1 MHCRWN
7 SGPPEVG
14 SLNLMANAASSLA
27 VSRNPCSGHARHRS
41 RGHLSLANKSSFTL
55 RPVKRC
61 PKASYSYTLK
71 VQRAA
76 LWSTLANSVRSPNIL
91 KCPQSWPQHSDV
103 DHARQNPLH
112 VLSRSPQH
120 AKEQKVPYRAAV
132 SHFFGPAP
140 L

>member
-1 MHCRWN
+1 MQLLLLLSLETPAQAMQDTGPEDT
-7 SGPPEVG
+7 SG
-14 SLNLMANAASSLA
+14 
-27 VSRNPCSGHARHRS
+27 
-41 RGHLSLANKSSFTL
+41 LANKSSLTP

-61 PKASYSYTLK
+61 PEASYSYTLK

-91 KCPQSWPQHSDV
+91 KRPQSWPQHSDV

-112 VLSRSPQH
+112 VLSQSPQH
-120 AKEQKVPYRAAV
+120 AKKQKVPYRAAV